1 MLSLVIM
8 LAVASTIVELT
19 FAANF
24 PRWRQA
30 ANNNKAINL
39 FISIVIS
46 FILGMAFGAA
56 GLIAMSAAIIST
68 VMSIPGYAFLHW
80 AYDSPRAKKHNG
92 NLLKHYADKWKQVL
106 TDFVNIVYKV
116 LRIITFPIWAT
127 RAVILKFNNIK
138 AKHVRH

>member
-1 MLSLVIM
+1 M
-8 LAVASTIVELT
+8 LAVASTIVELA

-39 FISIVIS
+39 SISIVIS

-56 GLIAMSAAIIST
+56 GLIAMSAAVIST

-92 NLLKHYADKWKQVL
+92 NLLKHYTDKWKQVL

-138 AKHVRH
+138 AKYVRH

>member
-1 MLSLVIM
+1 MLTLMIM
-8 LAVASTIVELT
+8 LAFASTIVELA

-39 FISIVIS
+39 AISIVIS
-46 FILGMAFGAA
+46 FVLGMAFGAA

-68 VMSIPGYAFLHW
+68 VLSIPGYAFLHW

-92 NLLKHYADKWKQVL
+92 NLLKYYSDKWKQVL
-106 TDFVNIVYKV
+106 SDFATVVYKV

-127 RAVILKFNNIK
+127 RAIIQKFNNTK
-138 AKHVRH
+138 TKLARR

>member
-1 MLSLVIM
+1 MLSLVVM
-8 LAVASTIVELT
+8 LAISSSIVELA

-39 FISIVIS
+39 TISVIIS
-46 FILGMAFGAA
+46 YILGVAFGAA

-68 VMSIPGYAFLHW
+68 VLSIPGYAFLHW
-80 AYDSPRAKKHNG
+80 AYDSPRAQKHNG
-92 NLLKHYADKWKQVL
+92 NLLKHYTNKWKQVL
-106 TDFVNIVYKV
+106 TDFAEFVYKV

-127 RAVILKFNNIK
+127 RAVIVKFNNMK
-138 AKHVRH
+138 TKFARR